1 MLLSQLPLLLLT
13 LSSSLVLLTLSS
25 LVLLLLVLLLL
36 TLSSSLLLLLP
47 MGYGTLES
55 DLISTGMSWLLLTLG
70 LKDELSN
77 D

>member
-1 MLLSQLPLLLLT
+1 MLFSQLPLLLL
-13 LSSSLVLLTLSS
+13 LTLSS
-25 LVLLLLVLLLL
+25 LLLSVLPLL

-55 DLISTGMSWLLLTLG
+55 DLISTRIGWLFLTLG
-70 LKDELSN
+70 VKNELSY

>member
-1 MLLSQLPLLLLT
+1 MPLSQLPLLL
-13 LSSSLVLLTLSS
+13 LLTLSS
-25 LVLLLLVLLLL
+25 LVLLLLLVLPLL

-55 DLISTGMSWLLLTLG
+55 DLISTRMGWLFLALG
-70 LKDELSN
+70 VKDELSY